1 VGATRLLEA
10 YEPLG
15 SYIGVSRFALAG
27 IANGNQE
34 LGSPDSNGLLLVELD
49 VLPRAK
55 SSPLLK
61 CVQRARVREPVKVND
76 AHSEY
81 QPILL
86 CKDHE
91 CRGKNHFFGIWGNL
105 YSRENG

>member
-1 VGATRLLEA
+1 MIISTASKSSSSRA
-10 YEPLG
+10 LG

-34 LGSPDSNGLLLVELD
+34 LDSPDSNGLLSVELD

-55 SSPLLK
+55 SSPPLN
-61 CVQRARVREPVKVND
+61 CVQRARAREPVRAND
-76 AHSEY
+76 AYSEY
-81 QPILL
+81 QLILL

-91 CRGKNHFFGIWGNL
+91 CRGKNLF
-105 YSRENG
+105 